1 MEEEAE
7 QDEDT
12 QEKSLLDQGRLDM
25 LRSLQRPDR
34 PNFLKKNYRS
44 VSADFSGSPAY
55 HS

>member
-25 LRSLQRPDR
+25 VLPGESPLSAMGREVLLP
-34 PNFLKKNYRS
+34 S
-44 VSADFSGSPAY
+44 VKTTQ
-55 HS
+55 